1 MTERLRAL
9 DWIGLSLMAVLAAS
23 VLAAG
28 CAPSTGGGFDPGARG
43 GIQPPP
49 GPSVYEIITRLE
61 LEPEQLPAVR
71 AVLEDAED
79 AREEIQGEIRPQD
92 GGRTDPSA
100 MSEMRERRDAAR
112 GETERELASLL
123 TSGQMVEYR
132 EMMREAERQRE
143 EMRSQM
149 GGRRGAKGGRP
160 GGGW

>member
-1 MTERLRAL
+1 MTERLRGGG
-9 DWIGLSLMAVLAAS
+9 WTGLSVMAVLAVS
-23 VLAAG
+23 VFAAG
-28 CAPSTGGGFDPGARG
+28 CASSTDGGFDPGARG
-43 GIQPPP
+43 GMQPPT

-71 AVLEDAED
+71 SVLEDAED
-79 AREEIQGEIRPQD
+79 AREEIQGEMRAQTGSRP
-92 GGRTDPSA
+92 DPST
-100 MSEMRERRDAAR
+100 MSEMRERLDVAR

-149 GGRRGAKGGRP
+149 GGRSGAKGGRP